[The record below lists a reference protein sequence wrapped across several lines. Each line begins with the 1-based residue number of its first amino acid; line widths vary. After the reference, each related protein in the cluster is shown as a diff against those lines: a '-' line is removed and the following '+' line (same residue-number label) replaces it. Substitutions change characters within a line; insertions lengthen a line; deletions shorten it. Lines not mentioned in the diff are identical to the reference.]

1 VSFPQFLSGLR
12 SMLRPHLGHEKVLS
26 FSSSFVKKFP
36 SSSMNLESAETDSA
50 VFENW
55 LFVPACEIPQR
66 TRTQSPRTRVPM
78 RKTSYGKTLIVPL
91 AAAVLWMAAA
101 YAEGPIPTTTAALHA
116 STGISPAPAALLVL
130 AAPVEPADPCSLAE
144 TAANPTRPAWDYAAS
159 TTQCGIVETDY
170 GFLGQSM
177 GGRVGQRTA
186 ATSLRYGL
194 TPKLDLRWGLT
205 NRIFQSGAGTPS
217 LEGVGD
223 QWLSTRYRFRE
234 QGRVAPAMA
243 FLYGVKIPMA
253 NPVKG
258 FGSGFV
264 DHQLIFI
271 ASRDLGH
278 YHLDF
283 NMVGTVLG
291 ERGSHDGAAQF
302 GLAVTRP
309 ITKKLSCIL
318 EGYGGPQPG
327 TSDRFGAGFAGAT
340 YTLRPQLVLDGAYT
354 RTYTADSPRQQVLFG
369 VSYAKRPGFATMP
382 RSSALARLLG
392 R

>member
-1 VSFPQFLSGLR
+1 
-12 SMLRPHLGHEKVLS
+12 
-26 FSSSFVKKFP
+26 
-36 SSSMNLESAETDSA
+36 
-50 VFENW
+50 
-55 LFVPACEIPQR
+55 
-66 TRTQSPRTRVPM
+66 M
-78 RKTSYGKTLIVPL
+78 RKTKCEKILTASI
-91 AAAVLWMAAA
+91 AAALWMVAAH
-101 YAEGPIPTTTAALHA
+101 AEGPISSAV
-116 STGISPAPAALLVL
+116 SPAPAAALVL
-130 AAPVEPADPCSLAE
+130 AAPAEPADPCLLAE

-159 TTQCGIVETDY
+159 TTQCGVVETDY
-170 GFLGQSM
+170 GFLGQSL
-177 GGRVGQRTA
+177 GGGVGQRMA

-205 NRIFQSGAGTPS
+205 NRIFQSGAGTRS

-223 QWLSTRYRFRE
+223 QWLSARYRFHE
-234 QGRVAPAMA
+234 QGLVTPAMA

-264 DHQLIFI
+264 DHQLIFM

-278 YHLDF
+278 SHLDF
-283 NMVGTVLG
+283 NIVGTIAG
-291 ERGSHDGAAQF
+291 EKQGLDGAAQF

-309 ITKKLSCIL
+309 VTRKLSCIL
-318 EGYGGPQPG
+318 ESYGGPQPG

-340 YTLRPQLVLDGAYT
+340 YTLRPQLVMDGAYS
-354 RTYTADSPRQQVLFG
+354 RIYTAGSPRQQVLFG
-369 VSYAKRPGFATMP
+369 VSYAKRPGFAPMP